1 VEQNETSLP
10 EKRDYIAEIFALCST
25 LSDEALFSAEA
36 KGRANGFDLDRGDI
50 TYREIQIN
58 FVSGRDIIENAI
70 RDEKLIQ
77 LPITVQKRL
86 LSNLEAISKALQ
98 GFMSDTDQTVNLDAA
113 VESLNASIWQYGLNH
128 LSDQILGYQKK
139 LNQLKQQE
147 VKIAGLI
154 ALLERGQP
162 SAEAIAVLR
171 EEAQSSKDA
180 IEAAKKDVDE
190 NTAAV
195 LVARTKSEEDAELI
209 SARSTATQNSERDAS
224 EAASA
229 LRASLATVSPLEADI
244 KSFFQEIENYR
255 KTMEQSN
262 EEAAKFLTSSEAKLA
277 SNLAEHAQE
286 ISRELATLSETTT
299 TAGEKHSE
307 DLVAQLGSNKLEI
320 EEMVAAFNK
329 SEALRLKAA
338 KAESDEMLEAETTK
352 HKELV
357 ETVGTRIAEL
367 ETELTKKTDD
377 SLTRSREAV
386 AEHVKE
392 LEELK
397 ERVKEQ
403 VAHATGVGQFGA
415 FNARQKSI
423 SKDKYLW
430 VGAITVLVIVVV
442 GLTYMIALHAGQGDL
457 HSAAFWIKLSMNVPL
472 GFLISFCTIQYN
484 RERRLEEEY
493 AFKASISVS
502 LTPYRD
508 LIYQILE
515 KDDAIKDGSY
525 TTFVIDSVR
534 NIFSSPTEKI
544 FDSPK
549 RFEGVSEK
557 SLKAAAELIGTAVKA
572 AK

>member
-1 VEQNETSLP
+1 VEQNETPLP

-154 ALLERGQP
+154 ALLEKGKP
-162 SAEAIAVLR
+162 SAEAIAALR

-180 IEAAKKDVDE
+180 IEAAKKDVNE
-190 NTAAV
+190 NAAAV
-195 LVARTKSEEDAELI
+195 LVARIKSEEDAESI
-209 SARSTATQNSERDAS
+209 SERSTAIQNSERVAG
-224 EAASA
+224 ESA
-229 LRASLATVSPLEADI
+229 TAISASLASVSPLEEDI
-244 KSFFQEIENYR
+244 KFFFQEIETNR
-255 KTMEQSN
+255 EAMEQSN
-262 EEAAKFLTSSEAKLA
+262 EEATKFLISSEAKLT
-277 SNLAEHAQE
+277 SNLEEHAQQ
-286 ISRELATLSETTT
+286 ISRAIATFSETV
-299 TAGEKHSE
+299 TATEEKHAE
-307 DLVAQLGSNKLEI
+307 DLAAQFESSKLEI
-320 EEMVAAFNK
+320 EELVAAFNK
-329 SEALRLKAA
+329 NEALRLKAA
-338 KAESDEMLEAETTK
+338 KAGSDEMLE
-352 HKELV
+352 V
-357 ETVGTRIAEL
+357 ETAKHEDLAEKIGATIAGL
-367 ETELTKKTDD
+367 ETELTKQTED
-377 SLTRSREAV
+377 SLTKNREAV

-392 LEELK
+392 LEDLK

-430 VGAITVLVIVVV
+430 VGGIAVLVIAVVV
-442 GLTYMIALHAGQGDL
+442 LTYVIARDAGQGDL

-525 TTFVIDSVR
+525 TAFVIDSVR

-549 RFEGVSEK
+549 RFEGISEK